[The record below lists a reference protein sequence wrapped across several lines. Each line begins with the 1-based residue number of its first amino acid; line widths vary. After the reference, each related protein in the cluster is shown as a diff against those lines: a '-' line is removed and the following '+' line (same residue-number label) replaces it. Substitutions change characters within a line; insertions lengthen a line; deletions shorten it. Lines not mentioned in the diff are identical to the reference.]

1 MLKYYSILEFLH
13 AIAIIPMQ
21 VLLLYSNYAHF
32 IMVKT
37 PQTQIGTNFS
47 PPLSILT
54 AVINGQNVTV
64 LMLVA
69 I

>member
-1 MLKYYSILEFLH
+1 MLKHYCILEFFH
-13 AIAIIPMQ
+13 AVAIIPMQ
-21 VLLLYSNYAHF
+21 VLQLCSNYAHF

-37 PQTQIGTNFS
+37 PQTRTGTNFS

-69 I
+69 V